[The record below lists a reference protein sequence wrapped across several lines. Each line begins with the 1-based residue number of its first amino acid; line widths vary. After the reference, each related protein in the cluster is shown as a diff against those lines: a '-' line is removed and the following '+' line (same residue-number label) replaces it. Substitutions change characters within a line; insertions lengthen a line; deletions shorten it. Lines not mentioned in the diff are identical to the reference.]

1 MSHLKLLQILLCAL
15 LCSLGQAQQVSQEQ
29 LDTFLNT
36 LAQQDKF
43 MGTLQVSRN
52 GQKIYGTQ
60 YGFANLETKVP
71 ATENTL
77 YRVGSI
83 SKTFTAVL
91 ILKAVEEGKLSLSQ
105 TLDAF
110 FPSIPNSEKITVAQM
125 LNHHSG
131 IHNFTNGPGFMEWRT
146 QPKTEQ
152 EMVQIIAAGGSDF
165 VPGIQAAYSNSNYV
179 LLSYLLQQV
188 YQQPYAVILQEKIL
202 DPLHLQHTQFGDAT
216 LPEAKKTRSYTYQI
230 GWQPVADTHYTIPMG
245 AGGILMSA
253 PDLVKF
259 IEALFQGK
267 LLSKTSLETMLTQT
281 DGYGMGIF
289 EAELFHKK
297 AYTHD
302 GKIDG
307 FNAFYYYFPEEKT
320 TYALLSNAENY
331 ELGQVNQA
339 VLAYTFGEPFDL
351 PTLPTYTVTKEDLA
365 PYLGVYGST
374 ESSLVIKVT
383 HEDNHLLAQPEG
395 QQIYPMDAVAKD
407 QFKHYKSGVTLEFD
421 PSQGSMTMKQ
431 GTQNIHFTK
440 R

>member
-1 MSHLKLLQILLCAL
+1 MSYLKILQLVICVLCY
-15 LCSLGQAQQVSQEQ
+15 SLGHTQQVSQEQ

-43 MGTLQVSRN
+43 MSTLQVSRS
-52 GQKIYGTQ
+52 GQKVYSSQ
-60 YGFANLETKVP
+60 QGFVNLETKVP
-71 ATENTL
+71 ATENAL

-83 SKTFTAVL
+83 SKTFTAILV
-91 ILKAVEEGKLSLSQ
+91 LKAVEEGKLSLSQ
-105 TLDAF
+105 TLDAY
-110 FPSIPNSEKITVAQM
+110 FPSIPNSEKITVTQM

-152 EMVQIIAAGGSDF
+152 EMVEIIAAGGSDF
-165 VPGIQAAYSNSNYV
+165 APGTQAAYSNSNYV

-216 LPEAKKTRSYTYQI
+216 LPETKKTRSYTYQV

-245 AGGILMSA
+245 AGGILISA
-253 PDLVKF
+253 SDLVQF
-259 IEALFQGK
+259 VEALFEGK
-267 LLSKTSLETMLTQT
+267 LLSQTSLETMLTQT

-289 EAELFHKK
+289 EVELFHEK

-320 TYALLSNAENY
+320 AYALLSNAENY
-331 ELGQVNQA
+331 DLGQVNQA
-339 VLAYTFGEPFDL
+339 VLAYTFGQPFDL
-351 PTLPTYTVTKEDLA
+351 PALPTYAVTKEDLV
-365 PYLGVYGST
+365 PYLGVYGSA
-374 ESSLVIKVT
+374 ESSLVITVT
-383 HEDNHLLAQPEG
+383 IEGNHLLAQPEG

-407 QFKHYKSGVTLEFD
+407 RFKHYKSGVTLEFE

>member
-1 MSHLKLLQILLCAL
+1 MSHPKILIAFAFIV
-15 LCSLGQAQQVSQEQ
+15 CSCLSQAQQVSKEE

-36 LAQQDKF
+36 LTQQDKF
-43 MGTLQVSRN
+43 MGAIHVSRN
-52 GQKIYGTQ
+52 GQMEYNAHQ
-60 YGFANLETKVP
+60 GFANLETNNP

-83 SKTFTAVL
+83 TKTFTAVL
-91 ILKAVEEGKLSLSQ
+91 VLKAVEEGKLSLSQ
-105 TLDAF
+105 TLDTF
-110 FPSIPNSEKITVAQM
+110 FPSIPNADKISVTQM

-131 IHNFTNGPGFMEWRT
+131 IHNFTNDPGFMEWHTR
-146 QPKTEQ
+146 PMTEQ

-165 VPGIQAAYSNSNYV
+165 APGTQAAYSNSNYV

-188 YQQPYAVILQEKIL
+188 YQQPYSVILQEKIL
-202 DPLHLQHTQFGDAT
+202 NPLHLQHTQFGDAT
-216 LPEAKKTRSYTYQI
+216 LTETKKTRSYTFQI
-230 GWQPVADTHYTIPMG
+230 GWQPVADTHYSIPMG

-253 PDLVKF
+253 PDLVQF
-259 IEALFQGK
+259 VEALFEGK
-267 LLSKTSLETMLTQT
+267 LLSQTSLETMLTQT

-307 FNAFYYYFPEEKT
+307 YNSVYYYFPEEKT
-320 TYALLSNAENY
+320 AYVLLSNAENY
-331 ELGQVNQA
+331 DLGQVNQA

-351 PTLPTYTVTKEDLA
+351 PALPTYPVTKEDLA

-374 ESSLVIKVT
+374 ESSLVITVT
-383 HEDNHLLAQPEG
+383 SEDNHLLAQPEG

-407 QFKHYKSGVTLEFD
+407 RFKHYKSGVTLEFD